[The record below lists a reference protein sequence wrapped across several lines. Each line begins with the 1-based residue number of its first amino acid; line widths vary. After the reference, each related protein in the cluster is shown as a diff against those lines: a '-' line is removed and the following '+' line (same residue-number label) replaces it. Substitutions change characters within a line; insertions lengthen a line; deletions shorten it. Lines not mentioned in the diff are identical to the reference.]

1 MFFATLV
8 ALGDISQCSIS
19 LLWWHVD
26 EKLKVTP
33 NFVPKN
39 VEKKIKLIHSNSTLQ

>member
-8 ALGDISQCSIS
+8 AFGDTSQCSIS

-33 NFVPKN
+33 NFAPKMKR
-39 VEKKIKLIHSNSTLQ
+39 KKKF

>member
-8 ALGDISQCSIS
+8 ALGDISQCSIIG

-33 NFVPKN
+33 NSAPKN
-39 VEKKIKLIHSNSTLQ
+39 VDKKQNLN